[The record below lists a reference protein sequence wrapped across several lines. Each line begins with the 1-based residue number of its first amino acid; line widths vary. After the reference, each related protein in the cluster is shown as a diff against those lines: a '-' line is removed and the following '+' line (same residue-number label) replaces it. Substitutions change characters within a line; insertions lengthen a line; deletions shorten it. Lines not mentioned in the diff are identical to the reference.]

1 MKNLLNRVSKFTLA
15 IMFFMMSAVIM
26 AADGDTEKPSILHGI
41 LPVVVAILAGVYEVI
56 VRVIPSVG
64 NYSWIAKILDILVW
78 ISDFLNRKSKK
89 K

>member
-1 MKNLLNRVSKFTLA
+1 MKAKILMLL
-15 IMFFMMSAVIM
+15 MFLFLPIAFVFGQDPETPNFWHS
-26 AADGDTEKPSILHGI
+26 I

-78 ISDFLNRKSKK
+78 ISDFLNRKKK